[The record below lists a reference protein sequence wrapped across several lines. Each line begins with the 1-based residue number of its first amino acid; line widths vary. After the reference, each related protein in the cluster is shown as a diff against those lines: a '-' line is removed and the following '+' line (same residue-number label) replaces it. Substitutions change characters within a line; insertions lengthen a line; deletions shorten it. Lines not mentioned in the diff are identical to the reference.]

1 MVLNQNLFIVHVVE
15 PFASGIATF
24 IRSLVENLPQD
35 YHVIIHG
42 ERPEVMESDE
52 VKKLFP
58 RNNIRF
64 IHWKSVQRNL
74 HPYNDSKAF
83 LELYQI
89 LKRLR
94 HADAV
99 HLHSSKSGFIGR
111 LACKML
117 RIKNVIYTPNGA
129 PFLMKDGSLKR
140 LLYRRLE
147 KIGASFGGRVVCVSA
162 SEAEAYNNIGV
173 NASYINNGT
182 SFYNEKWIEQKDTLT
197 GKFIIAF
204 TGRITAQKNP
214 QRFNQLAQKFLD
226 NKKVAFLW
234 IGDGE
239 DRHKLTSPNIHI
251 TGWLVESDVRKE
263 LVRASLYLS
272 TSDYEGLSFGVL
284 EAMSMAKPMILSNCT
299 GNRDIIRHGVNGDL
313 FDTIDQAYTQILYY
327 INNPSMLKTMGNY
340 SKDLCL
346 SEFSAVASAGNY
358 RMVYSL

>member
-1 MVLNQNLFIVHVVE
+1 MFIVHVVE

-42 ERPEVMESDE
+42 ERQEVMDSDE

-58 RNNIRF
+58 KNNIRF
-64 IHWKSVQRNL
+64 IHWKSVKRNL
-74 HPYNDSKAF
+74 HPYKDAKAF

-89 LKRLR
+89 LKRFR

-111 LACKML
+111 LVCKML
-117 RIKNVIYTPNGA
+117 GFKNVIYTPNGA
-129 PFLMKDGSLKR
+129 PFLMNDGLLKR
-140 LLYRRLE
+140 SLYRQLE

-162 SEAEAYNNIGV
+162 SEAEAYHNIGV
-173 NASYINNGT
+173 SASFINNGT
-182 SFYNEKWIEQKDTLT
+182 KVYNERLEEGKDDLT

-214 QRFNQLAQKFLD
+214 ERFNQLAHKFLY
-226 NKKVAFLW
+226 NKQLIFLW

-239 DRHKLTSPNIHI
+239 ERHKLTAPNIHI
-251 TGWLVESDVRKE
+251 TGWLSEADVRQV
-263 LVRASLYLS
+263 LARASIYLS
-272 TSDYEGLSFGVL
+272 TSYYEGLSFGVL

-299 GNRDIIRHGVNGDL
+299 GNRDIIRYGVNGDL
-313 FDTIDQAYTQILYY
+313 FDTVEQAYTQILYY
-327 INNPSMLKTMGNY
+327 INNPTMLKAMGNY
-340 SKDLCL
+340 SRDLCQ
-346 SEFSAVASAGNY
+346 SEFSAEASADNY